1 MLDFG
6 FKIAKDAGLICIS
19 LGLLVLLAG
28 LFEAEQDF
36 DRSSKRIKTLI
47 AHPSETIGTIAQLI
61 IKLKQLLVIG
71 EEEELLLIG
80 WPMLLALA
88 IRRTIPRNHLKA
100 AQLWF

>member
-36 DRSSKRIKTLI
+36 DCSSKRIKTLI
-47 AHPSETIGTIAQLI
+47 AHPSETIGMLIEDDISGTIPQLI

-80 WPMLLALA
+80 LCFLHWLYAGLFQG
-88 IRRTIPRNHLKA
+88 II
-100 AQLWF
+100 